1 MLLYAVTIFISAFL
15 LFQVQPLIAKMIL
28 PWFGGGAMVWTS
40 CMLFF
45 QMLLLGGY
53 AYSHKLVSLAP
64 LRQARTHLILLG
76 LSLLTLPIIPKA
88 ALKPDGGDNPLIGIL
103 LVLFTSVG
111 LPYLALST
119 TGPLLQ
125 SWFARKHPGQTPYRL
140 FALSNFASLLALISY
155 PVFFEPNVALRM
167 QGWLWSGLYVIF
179 AGVCG
184 WTAWQSRN
192 ADVMSLQPAVAKS
205 EPLLGLADPE
215 PAADPVDAAAA
226 TESSAAMPLTAE
238 APAVTAKIADEER
251 EPSTADRFAWFAL
264 PACASVLLLAVTTHL
279 TQNVAAIPFLWVV
292 PLALYLLSFMLT
304 FDSSAW
310 YNHWFFAVL
319 APATLALMAYPFWKD
334 LAEVRIRLYLPAYC
348 AGLFIACMYCHG
360 EVVRRKPHP
369 KHLTGFYLMISL
381 GGAVGGL
388 LVSVAAPLL
397 LPFHYELS
405 GGLALMALAAM
416 AVVHRESLIKGMVW
430 AGVAVFLVVSVYR
443 DIKQT
448 QADHVFTGR
457 NFYGALRVRES
468 GTDLDGSKLRT
479 LVNGT
484 INHGAQY
491 VSDEKSRIPT
501 TYYGE
506 KSGVGLSILQLRDQ
520 PIKFG
525 VVGLGTGTL
534 TTYARRVDHVKVYEI
549 NQLVVDVAR
558 TWFSYL
564 KNCLGKCEIVMG
576 DARLSLEREIPN
588 EFDVLAIDAFSSDA
602 IPVHLLTKEAVEL
615 FFRHIKPK
623 GIVAIHVS
631 NKYLNLYPVV
641 EQIAQKLGKAAL
653 LVESRENG
661 AFEQFSADWVLLAN
675 SPDVFD
681 RPAFR
686 AAASKPA
693 PEPNAPFWTDDY
705 SNLFQILR

>member
-76 LSLLTLPIIPKA
+76 FSVLTLPIIPRA
-88 ALKPDGGDNPLIGIL
+88 ALKPAGGENPLLGIL

-125 SWFARKHPGQTPYRL
+125 AWFARRHPGRTPYRL

-155 PVFFEPNVALRM
+155 PVAFEPAVPLRT
-167 QGWLWSGLYVIF
+167 QGWLWSGLYLLF
-179 AGVCG
+179 AAVCG
-184 WTAWQSRN
+184 WTAWQSRRV
-192 ADVMSLQPAVAKS
+192 DVAAAAPAPDVPAV
-205 EPLLGLADPE
+205 PVLGLAEPGAEPE
-215 PAADPVDAAAA
+215 LAGAEQSSPLAPAAI
-226 TESSAAMPLTAE
+226 
-238 APAVTAKIADEER
+238 APAAEEEAREATA
-251 EPSTADRFAWFAL
+251 ADRFAWFAL

-279 TQNVAAIPFLWVV
+279 TQNVAAIPFLWVA

-319 APATLALMAYPFWKD
+319 GPATLALMAYPFWKE
-334 LAEVRIRLYLPAYC
+334 LTEVRIRLYLPAYC

-369 KHLTGFYLMISL
+369 KFLTGFYLMISL
-381 GGAVGGL
+381 GGAAGGL

-405 GGLALMALAAM
+405 GGLALTALAAM
-416 AVVHRESLIKGMVW
+416 IVVYRESLIKGMVW
-430 AGVAVFLVVSVYR
+430 AGVAVFLIVSVYR
-443 DIKQT
+443 DTQQS
-448 QADHVFTGR
+448 QADHLVVAR
-457 NFYGALRVRES
+457 NFYGALRVRET
-468 GTDLDGSKLRT
+468 GADIDGSRLRT

-491 VSDEKSRIPT
+491 VSDEKSRLAT

-506 KSGVGLSILQLRDQ
+506 KSGVGVSLLQMRDH
-520 PIKFG
+520 PMKFG

-558 TWFSYL
+558 TWFTYL

-576 DARLSLEREIPN
+576 DARLSLEREQPN
-588 EFDVLAIDAFSSDA
+588 EYDVLAIDAFSSDA

-615 FFRHIKPK
+615 FFKHVKPK
-623 GIVAIHVS
+623 GIVAVHVS

-641 EQIAQKLGKAAL
+641 ERIGRELGKATI

-681 RPAFR
+681 SPAFR
-686 AAASKPA
+686 AAASTPA